1 MTNPTQVSGPGRPM
15 NERRDAVKE
24 QEGLAEVL
32 DGGTELEQA
41 NDTPEQQAMDNA
53 ESSLARNADRA
64 ATGSDN
70 GDAGGQATG
79 RKAG

>member
-1 MTNPTQVSGPGRPM
+1 MTHSTQVSGPGRPM

-32 DGGTELEQA
+32 DGGAALPQA
-41 NDTPEQQAMDNA
+41 DDTPEPQATDDA
-53 ESSLARNADRA
+53 ESSLARQADRD
-64 ATGSDN
+64 ATDSDN
-70 GDAGGQATG
+70 G

>member
-24 QEGLAEVL
+24 QEGLDEVL
-32 DGGTELEQA
+32 DGGTELQQA
-41 NDTPEQQAMDNA
+41 NDTPEEQAMDNA
-53 ESSLARNADRA
+53 ESARARNADRA

-70 GDAGGQATG
+70 GDEGGQATG

>member
-1 MTNPTQVSGPGRPM
+1 MTSSTQVSGPGRPM

-32 DGGTELEQA
+32 DGGTQMEQS
-41 NDTPEQQAMDNA
+41 NDTPEQQALDNA
-53 ESSLARNADRA
+53 ERSQARQADRD
-64 ATGSDN
+64 ATGSDD
-70 GDAGGQATG
+70 GDAGGRATG

>member
-1 MTNPTQVSGPGRPM
+1 MTNSAQVSGPGRPM

-32 DGGTELEQA
+32 DGGTSLEQA

-53 ESSLARNADRA
+53 ESSQARQADRD

-70 GDAGGQATG
+70 GDAGGRATG

>member
-1 MTNPTQVSGPGRPM
+1 MTHSTQVSGPGRPM

-32 DGGTELEQA
+32 DGGAALPQA
-41 NDTPEQQAMDNA
+41 GHTPEQQATDDA
-53 ESSLARNADRA
+53 ESSLARQADHD
-64 ATGSDN
+64 ATDSDN
-70 GDAGGQATG
+70 G